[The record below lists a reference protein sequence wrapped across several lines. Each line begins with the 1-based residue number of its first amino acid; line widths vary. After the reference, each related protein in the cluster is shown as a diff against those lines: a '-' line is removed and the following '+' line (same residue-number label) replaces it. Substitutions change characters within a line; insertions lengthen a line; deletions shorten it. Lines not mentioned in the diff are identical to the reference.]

1 MPQTVAAGLVFPECP
16 RWHGDALWFSDQ
28 HDRRVLRLEPSSGS
42 VSTMAVV
49 PGQPS
54 GLGWLPGGDLL
65 VVSMTDRRLLRRRS
79 SDGSIEEYADL
90 SAVAAFHCNDL
101 VVDARGRAYVGNF
114 GFDFEHGG
122 TFSPAVIALVDVDR
136 QVRVAA
142 SELAFPNGMVITPD
156 GSRLVVGETMNGR
169 LTEFDIADDA
179 TLRDRR
185 TFAHVDRTVPDGIC
199 LDAEEAVWFAD
210 PVGGDVVRVR
220 RGGEVT
226 DRVSPGEGLKAYA
239 CMLGGPDRRTL
250 YICAAPS
257 HLHTETVPA
266 RAGQVLAVDVAV
278 PGAGL
283 P

>member
-1 MPQTVAAGLVFPECP
+1 MPRTMAEGLVFPECP
-16 RWHGDALWFSDQ
+16 RWHDGAVWFSDQ
-28 HDRRVLRLEPSSGS
+28 HDGRVLRLDPSNGS
-42 VSTMAVV
+42 VSEVVAV

-65 VVSMTDRRLLRRRS
+65 IVSMTDRRLLRLRG
-79 SDGSIEEYADL
+79 DGSLVEYADL
-90 SAVAAFHCNDL
+90 SAVATFHCNDL
-101 VVDARGRAYVGNF
+101 VVDARGRAYVGSF

-122 TFSPAVIALVDVDR
+122 EFSLATIALVDLGGR
-136 QVRVAA
+136 VRVAA
-142 SELAFPNGMVITPD
+142 SELAFPNGMVVTAD
-156 GSRLVVGETMNGR
+156 GSRLIVGETMSGR
-169 LTEFDIADDA
+169 LTEFDVAGDG

-210 PVGGDVVRVR
+210 PVGGDAIRVR

-226 DRVSPGEGLKAYA
+226 DRVTPGDGLKAYA

-257 HLHTETVPA
+257 HLHAETVPA
-266 RAGQVLAVDVAV
+266 RAGRVLAVEVAV